1 MFCLS
6 KDLKPEGRGL
16 LVCGCVSVGAGKSML
31 QLIYGAQKMTL
42 GALELE
48 TNSNVGTVNKVPSEQ
63 ALCVLL
69 QH

>member
-1 MFCLS
+1 MFVVVVLGFLCFVLLFPVCNVCTGVS
-6 KDLKPEGRGL
+6 GR
-16 LVCGCVSVGAGKSML
+16 
-31 QLIYGAQKMTL
+31 QKMTL

-48 TNSNVGTVNKVPSEQ
+48 TNSNVGTGNKVPSEQ